1 MVADIAAAV
10 GRLEAPAVEQVGHH
24 AAPVRVIGLLGQCTY
39 KTASVNNQNKNSVAD
54 PGCLSRIPDPNF
66 YHPGSEF
73 FPSRIRIFFIT
84 DPGSASKDLSI
95 LTQKIVSK
103 LSEI

>member
-24 AAPVRVIGLLGQCTY
+24 AAPVRVIGLLGQCAY
-39 KTASVNNQNKNSVAD
+39 KTASVNNHAKKQ
-54 PGCLSRIPDPNF
+54 GCGSGMFIPD
-66 YHPGSEF
+66 HRSKF
-73 FPSRIRIFFIT
+73 FPSRIRIE
-84 DPGSASKDLSI
+84 GLSI

>member
-10 GRLEAPAVEQVGHH
+10 RRLEAPAVEQVGHH

-39 KTASVNNQNKNSVAD
+39 KTASVNNQTKNSVAD
-54 PGCLSRIPDPNF
+54 PGCLSRIRIFSIPDPNF
-66 YHPGSEF
+66 FY
-73 FPSRIRIFFIT
+73 
-84 DPGSASKDLSI
+84 PGSASKNLSI
-95 LTQKIVSK
+95 LTQTIVSK